1 MIPAHAL
8 ALRPGIVRWNLVVR
22 WNHDNVLSA
31 GSVVLPLFLG
41 AILLGGC
48 AGPVPQESREDI
60 LKDIRSTT
68 LIPNLGAYD
77 DEVQKHALDRIL
89 VSLRKAPVITRNLLV
104 AELQDPFIG
113 ARTKRVICTILA
125 REGDQRALPTLS
137 SMLAEGN
144 VLDDDLIET
153 ALLEFGEVSL
163 PLVMTVLQEGPVTAR
178 RMAASILLSLG
189 VSQAFDALEDR
200 YPNERDTE
208 VRFLCV
214 CGFADDKRSGSN
226 RSLTDALD
234 DIEEGIRQ
242 AAWGAL
248 QRRGLLPRSLGFD
261 PEGMPSIRQS
271 QIENIRSW
279 FAGDSTPVENR
290 NQEAQSL

>member
-1 MIPAHAL
+1 
-8 ALRPGIVRWNLVVR
+8 
-22 WNHDNVLSA
+22 
-31 GSVVLPLFLG
+31 
-41 AILLGGC
+41 
-48 AGPVPQESREDI
+48 
-60 LKDIRSTT
+60 
-68 LIPNLGAYD
+68 
-77 DEVQKHALDRIL
+77 
-89 VSLRKAPVITRNLLV
+89 
-104 AELQDPFIG
+104 
-113 ARTKRVICTILA
+113 
-125 REGDQRALPTLS
+125 
-137 SMLAEGN
+137 MLAEGN

-214 CGFADDKRSGSN
+214 CGFADDKRSSSN